1 MARGGIQRVP
11 RPAAVGEGPGP
22 SWAGATDPAA
32 AVTREAVEAA
42 LGLERADQVVPVP
55 DLRDA
60 AVLVPF
66 SEGPDGVELLFVKR
80 GSTAPAHAGEI
91 AFPGGMCGA
100 DDPDP
105 VATALR
111 EADEEVGLHPGDV
124 EVLGEL
130 ERVSTV
136 ATAFVVTPVVGWV
149 RSGRGQVWVPQ
160 PDEIDAVL
168 RVPVAE
174 LVHPD
179 AYHSETWVRPE
190 WQVDFFEIEGE
201 TIWGLTARILNGL
214 LQRVFTG

>member
-1 MARGGIQRVP
+1 MP
-11 RPAAVGEGPGP
+11 RPAAVGPGPGP
-22 SWAGATDPAA
+22 AWAGTPDPAA

-42 LGLERADQVVPVP
+42 LGLERTDQVVPVP
-55 DLRDA
+55 DLRAA

-66 SEGPDGVELLFVKR
+66 TDSPDGIELVFVKR
-80 GSTAPAHAGEI
+80 GSTAPSHAGEV
-91 AFPGGMCGA
+91 AFPGGICDA
-100 DDPDP
+100 ADPDP

-111 EADEEVGLHPGDV
+111 EADEEVGLDPGDV

-149 RSGRGQVWVPQ
+149 RPGHGLWVPQ

-179 AYHSETWVRPE
+179 AYHSETWIRPE
-190 WQVDFFEIEGE
+190 WQVHFFEIEGE

-214 LQRVFTG
+214 LDRVFSA